1 LELTKGEM
9 SVKLLKEYAIQSG
22 ALAII
27 ACAVFFFL
35 VPSHASVSS
44 IAGLAII
51 LANFVPL
58 SVATIVMILNIAL
71 LVLAFFLCGKEFFL
85 KTTYA
90 SIVLPVFLYILERI
104 FPNFTS
110 FTNDPTLDVSC
121 YIFLVSV
128 GLAILFNRNAS
139 SGGLDILGKILNK
152 YFHLDIGKSMS
163 LVGMCI
169 ALSSAFVYDSKTVVL
184 SVLGTY
190 LNGMVLD
197 HFIFGQSLKRRV
209 CIVSEKEEEV
219 RRFIIEKL
227 HSGATIYEAIG
238 AYKMEVRREIITI
251 VTKSEYQKLINFMKK
266 TDPKA
271 FITIYKVNDIHY
283 IPKK

>member
-1 LELTKGEM
+1 M
-9 SVKLLKEYAIQSG
+9 KLLKEYAIQSG

>member
-1 LELTKGEM
+1 M
-9 SVKLLKEYAIQSG
+9 KLLKEYAIQSG

-219 RRFIIEKL
+219 RRFIVEKL

>member
-1 LELTKGEM
+1 M
-9 SVKLLKEYAIQSG
+9 KLLKEYAIQSG

-121 YIFLVSV
+121 YIFLVSA

-169 ALSSAFVYDSKTVVL
+169 ALSSAFVYNSKTVVL

>member
-1 LELTKGEM
+1 M

-110 FTNDPTLDVSC
+110 FTNDTTLDVSC

-266 TDPKA
+266 TGA
-271 FITIYKVNDIHY
+271 FEGSDFDIVMKY
-283 IPKK
+283 SPIPFL

>member
-1 LELTKGEM
+1 M
-9 SVKLLKEYAIQSG
+9 KLLKEYAIQSG

-121 YIFLVSV
+121 YIFLVSA

-251 VTKSEYQKLINFMKK
+251 VTKSEYQKLINFMRK

>member
-1 LELTKGEM
+1 M
-9 SVKLLKEYAIQSG
+9 KLLKEYAIQSG

-85 KTTYA
+85 KTTYS

>member
-1 LELTKGEM
+1 M
-9 SVKLLKEYAIQSG
+9 KLLKEYAIQSG

-104 FPNFTS
+104 FQNFTS

-271 FITIYKVNDIHY
+271 FITVYKVNDIHY

>member
-1 LELTKGEM
+1 M
-9 SVKLLKEYAIQSG
+9 KLLKEYAIQSG

-219 RRFIIEKL
+219 RRLIIEKL
-227 HSGATIYEAIG
+227 QSGATIYEAIG

>member
-1 LELTKGEM
+1 M
-9 SVKLLKEYAIQSG
+9 NVKLLKEYAIQSG

>member
-1 LELTKGEM
+1 M
-9 SVKLLKEYAIQSG
+9 KLLKEYAIQSG

-71 LVLAFFLCGKEFFL
+71 LVLAFFLCRKEFFL

-121 YIFLVSV
+121 YIFLVSA

-163 LVGMCI
+163 MVGMCI

-219 RRFIIEKL
+219 RRFIVEKL

>member
-1 LELTKGEM
+1 M

-90 SIVLPVFLYILERI
+90 SIVLPVFLYILEKI

-251 VTKSEYQKLINFMKK
+251 VTKSEYHKLINFMKK

>member
-1 LELTKGEM
+1 M
-9 SVKLLKEYAIQSG
+9 KLLKEYAIQSG

-58 SVATIVMILNIAL
+58 SVASIVMILNIAL

>member
-1 LELTKGEM
+1 M

-121 YIFLVSV
+121 YIFLVSA

-169 ALSSAFVYDSKTVVL
+169 ALSSAFVYNSKTVVL

-219 RRFIIEKL
+219 RRFIVEKL

>member
-1 LELTKGEM
+1 M

-110 FTNDPTLDVSC
+110 FTHDPTLDVSC
-121 YIFLVSV
+121 YIFLVSA

>member
-1 LELTKGEM
+1 M
-9 SVKLLKEYAIQSG
+9 KLLKEYAIQSG

-51 LANFVPL
+51 LENFIPL

>member
-1 LELTKGEM
+1 M
-9 SVKLLKEYAIQSG
+9 KLLKEYAIQSG

-169 ALSSAFVYDSKTVVL
+169 ALSSAFVYDGKTVVL

>member
-1 LELTKGEM
+1 
-9 SVKLLKEYAIQSG
+9 VKLLKEYAIQSG

>member
-1 LELTKGEM
+1 M

-51 LANFVPL
+51 VANFVPL

>member
-58 SVATIVMILNIAL
+58 SVAIIVMILNIAL

-163 LVGMCI
+163 LV
-169 ALSSAFVYDSKTVVL
+169 SA
-184 SVLGTY
+184 
-190 LNGMVLD
+190 
-197 HFIFGQSLKRRV
+197 
-209 CIVSEKEEEV
+209 EEQRQRGFFYMSQTLR
-219 RRFIIEKL
+219 RRFI
-227 HSGATIYEAIG
+227 
-238 AYKMEVRREIITI
+238 MENT
-251 VTKSEYQKLINFMKK
+251 TKKIRYYMFLLQKTFQIL
-266 TDPKA
+266 PL
-271 FITIYKVNDIHY
+271 
-283 IPKK
+283 

>member
-1 LELTKGEM
+1 M
-9 SVKLLKEYAIQSG
+9 KLLKEYAIQSG

-121 YIFLVSV
+121 YIFLVSA

-219 RRFIIEKL
+219 RRFIVEKL

>member
-1 LELTKGEM
+1 MELTKGEM

-121 YIFLVSV
+121 YIFLVSA

>member
-1 LELTKGEM
+1 M
-9 SVKLLKEYAIQSG
+9 KLLKEYAIQSG

-128 GLAILFNRNAS
+128 GLAILLNRNAS

>member
-1 LELTKGEM
+1 M

>member
-1 LELTKGEM
+1 M

-209 CIVSEKEEEV
+209 CIVSDKEEEV

>member
-1 LELTKGEM
+1 M

-219 RRFIIEKL
+219 RRFIVEKL

>member
-1 LELTKGEM
+1 M

-51 LANFVPL
+51 VANFVPL

-121 YIFLVSV
+121 YIFLVSA

-169 ALSSAFVYDSKTVVL
+169 ALSSAFVYNSKTVVL

-219 RRFIIEKL
+219 RRFIVEKL

>member
-1 LELTKGEM
+1 MKIF
-9 SVKLLKEYAIQSG
+9 KEYAIQS
-22 ALAII
+22 AAIAII

-35 VPSHASVSS
+35 IPSHTSVSS

-51 LANFVPL
+51 LTNFIPL
-58 SVATIVMILNIAL
+58 SVATIVMILNMAL
-71 LVLAFFLCGKEFFL
+71 LVLALFLCGKDFFL

-90 SIVLPVFLYILERI
+90 SILLPIFLYVLERI

-110 FTNDPTLDVSC
+110 LTNDPILDVSC
-121 YIFLVSV
+121 HIFLVSI

-139 SGGLDILGKILNK
+139 SGGLDIIGKILNK
-152 YFHLDIGKSMS
+152 YFNLDIGKSMS

-209 CIVSEKEEEV
+209 CIVSKKEEEI
-219 RRFIIEKL
+219 RKFIIEKL

-238 AYKMEVRREIITI
+238 AYSMEARREIIVI
-251 VTKSEYQKLINFMKK
+251 VNKSEYQKLITFLKK
-266 TDPKA
+266 TDPEA
-271 FITIYKVNDIHY
+271 FITIYKVSDIHY
-283 IPKK
+283 VPKTQKY

>member
-1 LELTKGEM
+1 M
-9 SVKLLKEYAIQSG
+9 KLLKEYAIQSG

-121 YIFLVSV
+121 YIFLVSA

-169 ALSSAFVYDSKTVVL
+169 ALSSAFVYNSKTVVL

-219 RRFIIEKL
+219 RRFIVEKL

>member
-1 LELTKGEM
+1 M
-9 SVKLLKEYAIQSG
+9 KLLKEYAIQSG

-90 SIVLPVFLYILERI
+90 SIVLPVFLYILEKI

>member
-1 LELTKGEM
+1 M
-9 SVKLLKEYAIQSG
+9 KLLKEYAIQSG
-22 ALAII
+22 ALVII

>member
-1 LELTKGEM
+1 M

-58 SVATIVMILNIAL
+58 SVAIIVMILNIAL

>member
-1 LELTKGEM
+1 M
-9 SVKLLKEYAIQSG
+9 KLLKEYAIQSG

-209 CIVSEKEEEV
+209 CIVSDKEEEV
-219 RRFIIEKL
+219 RRFIVEKL

>member
-1 LELTKGEM
+1 M

-121 YIFLVSV
+121 YIFLVSA

-219 RRFIIEKL
+219 RRFIVEKL

>member
-1 LELTKGEM
+1 M

-22 ALAII
+22 ALVII

>member
-1 LELTKGEM
+1 M

-121 YIFLVSV
+121 YIFLVSA

>member
-1 LELTKGEM
+1 M
-9 SVKLLKEYAIQSG
+9 NVKLLKEYAIQSG

-209 CIVSEKEEEV
+209 CIVSDKEEEV
-219 RRFIIEKL
+219 RRFIVEKL

>member
-1 LELTKGEM
+1 M
-9 SVKLLKEYAIQSG
+9 KLLKEYAIQSG

-121 YIFLVSV
+121 YIFLVSA

>member
-1 LELTKGEM
+1 M
-9 SVKLLKEYAIQSG
+9 SVNLLKEYAIQSG

-110 FTNDPTLDVSC
+110 FANDPTLDVSC

>member
-1 LELTKGEM
+1 M

-163 LVGMCI
+163 MVGMCI

>member
-1 LELTKGEM
+1 M

-190 LNGMVLD
+190 VNGMVLD